1 MTAELIR
8 AWCLSAK
15 RDLDASQSSP
25 AVQTAAEMEERIDE
39 RLVALHE
46 VADRLYDRWIERLA
60 T

>member
-8 AWCLSAK
+8 AWCRSAK

-25 AVQTAAEMEERIDE
+25 GVQTAEEMAERMDE
-39 RLVALHE
+39 RLAALHT

-60 T
+60 A